1 MHEDPAARAN
11 AGALA
16 RELLGS
22 QEMRPTEEAS
32 VGGAAD
38 KGPASN
44 ACCIT
49 VAAFQRSPE
58 GRSAQG
64 RVNAAARELAEAADM
79 VANAD
84 VSDAGKESPSTWKLR
99 ALHLRPGRWVMG
111 RQNVSMDGAPGARGS
126 GGCKGE
132 RCVVFHGSRAG
143 RLVAGRGGRRRH
155 PRGSALVAEGPSQ
168 RYGPSYGWCV
178 RRNTTRCHRR
188 RRCVQVKRRSR
199 PLQATGKR

>member
-1 MHEDPAARAN
+1 MQGVAHMHEDPAARAN

-143 RLVAGRGGRRRH
+143 SEVHASQKRLVCRMRGAVLHGTEGGSAGRCGVAEEPRAGERRR
-155 PRGSALVAEGPSQ
+155 
-168 RYGPSYGWCV
+168 
-178 RRNTTRCHRR
+178 
-188 RRCVQVKRRSR
+188 
-199 PLQATGKR
+199 